1 MNFLK
6 NFNNINIWNS
16 INIAKKYLL
25 WKRKNLEDRQ
35 VADIRNYLFAK
46 LPGIVFVVDND
57 KHYLQWKIS
66 FYSLQS
72 DWTTECKGGN
82 PLYMHVHAW

>member
-16 INIAKKYLL
+16 IDIAKKYLL

-46 LPGIVFVVDND
+46 LPGFVFVVDND
-57 KHYLQWKIS
+57 EHYLQWKN
-66 FYSLQS
+66 FFLLVAK
-72 DWTTECKGGN
+72 WLN
-82 PLYMHVHAW
+82 NRV